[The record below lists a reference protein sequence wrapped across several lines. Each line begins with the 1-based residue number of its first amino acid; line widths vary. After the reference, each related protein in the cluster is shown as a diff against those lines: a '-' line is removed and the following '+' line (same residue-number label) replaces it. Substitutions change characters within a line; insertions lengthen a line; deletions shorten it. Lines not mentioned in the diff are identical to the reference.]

1 MIAIT
6 IRKDAKCRHPIL
18 LRRPRYQSWS
28 KPERIIGGAPV
39 GAPTTSLSAT
49 AVTRAANSRR
59 SNGRRMYRRASSFA
73 PANIQT
79 DSLSATARTRPCED
93 LSLSSLP
100 GFPPLPPAGEG
111 GRRPGEGVAQMLAN
125 EFVTLKASST
135 PLQPDFCGSGRSA
148 IATTPS
154 SALWAPSPASGRR
167 GGWVGS
173 QESIHHA

>member
-1 MIAIT
+1 MNAINLREDMQCRYPT
-6 IRKDAKCRHPIL
+6 SPRK
-18 LRRPRYQSWS
+18 PRYPSWS
-28 KPERIIGGAPV
+28 RPERTIGGAPAD
-39 GAPTTSLSAT
+39 APRTSLSAT

-79 DSLSATARTRPCED
+79 VGPSVMARTRPCED

-154 SALWAPSPASGRR
+154 SALRAPSPASGRR